1 MDYEEEMLKEKQ
13 MKSSKLKAGALLLAS
28 ALIMQGCGDAPVT
41 LTEQEEAVIVNYSAH
56 VVAKYNR
63 RQPDGLCY
71 VSPEKLQEEE
81 QEAETET
88 ETEQAADDTQSGSG
102 QTSGGDHSSDVAA
115 ETKSMAEAL
124 GLSGVSVTYNGSEY
138 KDSYIQ
144 PGTYALDAASGKKFL
159 VLDFTVANTG
169 DTDVDVDVLSKQPV
183 IRLQMND
190 TRIAAKTTILLND
203 LSTYKDTIPAGG
215 RSDVV
220 LLFEVPED
228 SGETGQMQLEVQAD
242 GSNAVVNL

>member
-1 MDYEEEMLKEKQ
+1 

-28 ALIMQGCGDAPVT
+28 ALIMQGCGEAPVT

-81 QEAETET
+81 QETETET
-88 ETEQAADDTQSGSG
+88 ETEQAADNTQGGSSK
-102 QTSGGDHSSDVAA
+102 TSGGDHSSDAAA

-138 KDSYIQ
+138 KDSYVQ
-144 PGTYALDAASGKKFL
+144 PGTYALDAEAGKKFL
-159 VLDFTVANTG
+159 VLNFTITNTG
-169 DTDVDVDVLSKQPV
+169 DADAAIDVLDKQPT
-183 IRLQMND
+183 IRLQMD
-190 TRIAAKTTILLND
+190 DSTKVTAKTTILLND
-203 LSTYKDTIPAGG
+203 LSTYQDTIPAGG
-215 RSDVV
+215 SSDVV

-228 SGETGQMQLEVQAD
+228 NGETGQLQLEVQAD
-242 GSNAVVNL
+242 GSDAVVNL

>member
-1 MDYEEEMLKEKQ
+1 

-28 ALIMQGCGDAPVT
+28 ALIMQGCGEAPVT

-81 QEAETET
+81 QETET
-88 ETEQAADDTQSGSG
+88 ETESETAEDTQGGSSK
-102 QTSGGDHSSDVAA
+102 TSGEKHSSDAAA

-124 GLSGVSVTYNGSEY
+124 GLSGVSVNYNGSEY
-138 KDSYIQ
+138 KDSYVQ
-144 PGTYALDAASGKKFL
+144 PGTYALDATAGKKFL
-159 VLDFTVANTG
+159 VLNFTITNTG
-169 DTDVDVDVLSKQPV
+169 DSDAAIDVLDKQPT
-183 IRLQMND
+183 ILLQMGD
-190 TRIAAKTTILLND
+190 STKVTAKTTILLND
-203 LSTYKDTIPAGG
+203 LSTYQDTIPAGG
-215 RSDVV
+215 SSDVV

-228 SGETGQMQLEVQAD
+228 NGETGQLQLEVQAD
-242 GSNAVVNL
+242 GSDAVVNL

>member
-1 MDYEEEMLKEKQ
+1 

-28 ALIMQGCGDAPVT
+28 ALIMQGCGEVPVT

-71 VSPEKLQEEE
+71 VSPEKLQKEE

-88 ETEQAADDTQSGSG
+88 ETETEAAEDTQDGSD
-102 QTSGGDHSSDVAA
+102 QASGGKHSSDAAA
-115 ETKSMAEAL
+115 ETKSLAEAL
-124 GLSGVSVTYNGSEY
+124 GLSGVSVNYNGSEY

-144 PGTYALDAASGKKFL
+144 PGTYALDAEAGKKFL
-159 VLDFTVANTG
+159 VLNFTITNTG
-169 DTDVDVDVLSKQPV
+169 DADAVIDVLDKQPT
-183 IRLQMND
+183 IRLQMGD
-190 TRIAAKTTILLND
+190 STKVTAKTTILLND
-203 LSTYKDTIPAGG
+203 LSTCQDTVPAGG
-215 RSDVV
+215 SSDVV

-228 SGETGQMQLEVQAD
+228 SGETGQLQLEVQAD
-242 GSNAVVNL
+242 GSDAVVNL